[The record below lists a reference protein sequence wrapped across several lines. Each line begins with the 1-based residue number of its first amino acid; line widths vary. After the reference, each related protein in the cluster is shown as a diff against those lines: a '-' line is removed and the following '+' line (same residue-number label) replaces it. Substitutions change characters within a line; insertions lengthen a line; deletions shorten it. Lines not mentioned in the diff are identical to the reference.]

1 MASTIAIKT
10 LLSAG
15 KRKSFKKAHLMTSK
29 PNYHSYLLRIW
40 RPDPQ
45 TPWRI
50 LIENIPARER
60 KGIRD
65 WQELLSFLR
74 TDLTDTGGNES
85 TALTAAE

>member
-1 MASTIAIKT
+1 MN
-10 LLSAG
+10 
-15 KRKSFKKAHLMTSK
+15 SK

-60 KGIRD
+60 KGMRD

-74 TDLTDTGGNES
+74 TDVSLANGQDSGTS
-85 TALTAAE
+85 AAAE